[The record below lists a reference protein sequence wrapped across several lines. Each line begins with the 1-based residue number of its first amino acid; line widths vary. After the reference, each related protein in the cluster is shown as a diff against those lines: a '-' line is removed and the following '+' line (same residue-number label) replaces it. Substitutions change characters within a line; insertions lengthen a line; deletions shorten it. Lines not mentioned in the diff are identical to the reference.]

1 MSHGYANR
9 HHLPKLP
16 LDTFY
21 TVRYTTSM
29 KSNRDKILDNALT
42 LFASRGYDGVGVQ
55 EVADAAGVQKPTL
68 YHYFGNKNGLLQ
80 TLLTENFAEFFQTLD
95 TAAKYNGDVL
105 TTLQA
110 VVNAYFSFAQSHPK
124 FYRMQLSMWFAPHD
138 SESFQL
144 LTEFGERQQQLLET
158 LFTDAAKD
166 HGNMKGRHRTYAATF
181 LGMINTYIGLSL
193 NGSVQL
199 DDKLKGQ
206 LLHQYMHGIFS

>member
-1 MSHGYANR
+1 
-9 HHLPKLP
+9 
-16 LDTFY
+16 
-21 TVRYTTSM
+21 M
-29 KSNRDKILDNALT
+29 KSNREKILDNALT

-80 TLLTENFAEFFQTLD
+80 TLLTENFAELFQTLE

-110 VVNAYFSFAQSHPK
+110 VVNAYFNFAQSHPK

-138 SESFQL
+138 SEPFQL
-144 LTEFGERQQQLLET
+144 LTEFGERQQALLEV

-181 LGMINTYIGLSL
+181 LGMVNTYIGLSL